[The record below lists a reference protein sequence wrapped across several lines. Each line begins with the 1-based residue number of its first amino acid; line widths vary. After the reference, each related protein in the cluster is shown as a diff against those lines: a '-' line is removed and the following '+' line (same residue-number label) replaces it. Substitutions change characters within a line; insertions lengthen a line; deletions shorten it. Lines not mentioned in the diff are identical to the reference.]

1 MPHVSSKAIVSAIV
15 APESLVDSDKK
26 LHASFISETFEILYS
41 SSGVGDKQ
49 PTVTLCQ
56 VLRENEYVDVI
67 APLHIAHIKKRIL
80 NEIYSI
86 TTAPPLRAI
95 RCYYGEA
102 IAFYFAWMHYMT
114 IWFLFPGM
122 LGLIV
127 YIARIYRCDTVDTC
141 DLT

>member
-1 MPHVSSKAIVSAIV
+1 MRVYVSSKAIVSAII
-15 APESLVDSDKK
+15 APKSLVEGDKK
-26 LHASFISETFEILYS
+26 RHSSFMSETFEILYS
-41 SSGVGDKQ
+41 SSSVGDK

-56 VLRENEYVDVI
+56 VLRQNEYVDVI

-80 NEIYSI
+80 NEAYSI

-95 RCYYGEA
+95 RCYYGER

-127 YIARIYRCDTVDTC
+127 YIARVYRGDTVDTC